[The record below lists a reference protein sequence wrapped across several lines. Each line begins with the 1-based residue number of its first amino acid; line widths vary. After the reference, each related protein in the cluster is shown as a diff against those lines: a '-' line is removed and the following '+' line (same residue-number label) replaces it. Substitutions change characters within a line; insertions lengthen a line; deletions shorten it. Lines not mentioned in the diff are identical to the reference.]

1 VRLLTEAR
9 ERLRALFFRAQ
20 QERELDEE
28 VRSHLAMEIEAN
40 LRRGLDPAEARRQA
54 AITFGAVER
63 VKEEVR
69 AARSLWL
76 AEDLA
81 RDLKYSAR
89 RLGRAPLTPLL
100 IIGSLAIGIA
110 LTSAMFST
118 LDALLLRPLP
128 YKEADRIVRV
138 WSNDPEAAQYRRG
151 FSASSL
157 EQMREKSRGVELAA
171 FVAGGLNLAGPE
183 MPERVAGLRVTGNF
197 LRVLELPPLLG
208 RASFSDGD
216 LEDGAGLVA
225 VISEGLWLRA
235 FGGDRDVPGKVLLL
249 DGQPH
254 TVIGVVGNESLFPH
268 RGVDIYTPL
277 SPTAAAL
284 HDNTELS
291 VIGRLS
297 TEYSIET
304 AAAELNRI
312 GTGPAASRAGQDR
325 TVVTVQRLDRVMFN
339 QAFRT
344 GAAICFVAVLFV
356 LLIACSNAAN
366 LLLARAATRQHEIAL
381 HAALGASRSRLI
393 RLLLTEA
400 VVLALAGGAI
410 GVLLAYW
417 GIQGLISIMPADV
430 PMVHRIA
437 LDDRALLFT
446 LGISLLAG
454 IASGAGPALHGTRR
468 GLASVP
474 QGAGRWGTGDGT
486 PATRM
491 RSAIVIGQMALAL
504 VLLIGSGL
512 LIKGYNRAMDT
523 DLGFETDRLLTMR
536 VSLPELERYD
546 EAQTVEILS
555 ELEAELG
562 AMGGVEGV
570 AVADALPTTRWGRS
584 VSYVTADSRD
594 RQSAAELRSVAPGFF
609 DALGIN
615 VTRGRTFTD
624 HDRAGDPPVVVIND
638 FLARTHWADQ
648 SPVGEYIEF
657 NGRVSRIVGVVA
669 DINEWGAAAPPP
681 LTIYVPLAQLPA
693 ASIALAVR
701 SELPAQSLLPRIRE
715 AVGRVDPSLSLA
727 EVATMDRL
735 IRESQPRNRLMVRVL
750 GIFAAVAAL
759 LAVMGVYGVMAY
771 NVTRRRSEV
780 GIRAALGARTSD
792 ILRLMLAH
800 GATLAGIGVFVG
812 VTAALGV
819 TRFLAAFLNGV
830 SPFDV
835 VVFGGVAGLL
845 FSVAIAACVIPALRA
860 ARVSP
865 VTALRSE

>member
-1 VRLLTEAR
+1 MRLFTEAR

-28 VRSHLAMEIEAN
+28 VRSHFAMEIEAN
-40 LRRGLDPAEARRQA
+40 LLRGLGPAEARRQA

-69 AARSLWL
+69 DARSLGL
-76 AEDLA
+76 AEDLV
-81 RDLKYSAR
+81 RDLKLAVR
-89 RLGRAPLTPLL
+89 RLGRAPLTPML
-100 IIGSLAIGIA
+100 IIGSLALGIA

-118 LDALLLRPLP
+118 LDALLFRPLP
-128 YKEADRIVRV
+128 YNDADRIVRV
-138 WSNDPEAAQYRRG
+138 WSNDPEAGHYRRG
-151 FSASSL
+151 FSASAL
-157 EQMREKSRGVELAA
+157 EHMHERSRGVELAA
-171 FVAGGLNLAGPE
+171 FVAGGMNLTGPD
-183 MPERVAGLRVTGNF
+183 MPERVGGLRVTGNF
-197 LRVLELPPLLG
+197 LRVLELPALLG
-208 RASFSDGD
+208 RASFSEGE
-216 LEDGAGLVA
+216 LEDGLGLVV
-225 VISEGLWLRA
+225 VISERLWFRV
-235 FGGDRDVPGKVLLL
+235 FGRDRDVLGKVLQL
-249 DGQPH
+249 DGQPY
-254 TVIGVVGNESLFPH
+254 TVVGVVGDESFFPH
-268 RGVDIYTPL
+268 RGVDIYAPL
-277 SPTAAAL
+277 PATAAVL
-284 HDNTELS
+284 HDDTELS

-297 TEYSIET
+297 PGYSIET
-304 AAAELNRI
+304 AAVELNRI
-312 GTGPAASRAGQDR
+312 GPGPDVGQAGQDGP
-325 TVVTVQRLDRVMFN
+325 VVTVQRLDRAMFN

-400 VVLALAGGAI
+400 VVLALVGGTV
-410 GVLLAYW
+410 GVMLAYW

-430 PMVHRIA
+430 PMVDRIA
-437 LDDRALLFT
+437 LDERALLFT
-446 LGISLLAG
+446 LGVSLLAG
-454 IASGAGPALHGTRR
+454 VASGAGPALHGTRR
-468 GLASVP
+468 GMASVA

-491 RSAIVIGQMALAL
+491 RSALVIGQMAMAL

-523 DLGFETDRLLTMR
+523 DLGFETDHLLTMR

-546 EAQTVEILS
+546 EAHTVELLS
-555 ELEAELG
+555 SLEAELA
-562 AMGGVEGV
+562 AMGGIERV

-584 VSYVTADSRD
+584 VPYVTAHTRD
-594 RQSAAELRSVAPGFF
+594 RQSTAELRSVAPGFF
-609 DALGIN
+609 NALGIN

-624 HDRAGDPPVVVIND
+624 HDRSGDPPVVVIND
-638 FLARTHWADQ
+638 FLARTHWAEQ
-648 SPVGEYIEF
+648 SPIGEYVEY

-669 DINEWGAAAPPP
+669 DIHEWGAAVPPP
-681 LTIYVPLAQLPA
+681 PTIYAPMAQLPA
-693 ASIALAVR
+693 ASIAVAVR
-701 SELPAQSLLPRIRE
+701 SELPVQTLLPRIRE
-715 AVGRVDPSLSLA
+715 AVGRVDPNLPIT
-727 EVATMDRL
+727 EVATMDGL
-735 IRESQPRNRLMVRVL
+735 VRESQPRNRLMVRVL

-780 GIRAALGARTSD
+780 GIRAALGARTTD
-792 ILRLMLAH
+792 IVRLMLAH
-800 GATLAGIGVFVG
+800 GATLAGIGVLVG
-812 VTAALGV
+812 LTAALGV

-835 VVFGGVAGLL
+835 VVFGSVAGLL

-860 ARVSP
+860 ARVAP